1 MKNRYLSVPIFFS
14 NVKLKSIM
22 VGIGYRKEFSSAFLS
37 NDLLAPDFVE
47 VAPENWIG
55 IGGYWKQELK
65 KVLDK
70 YPLYCHGLSLSVG
83 SPEGIDLA
91 FVKQVK
97 QFLEDTQAVL
107 YSEHLTFSK
116 VDNAHLY
123 DLLPIPFTADAITRV
138 VENIQQV
145 QDSLGKR
152 LILENGSYYTVLQ
165 AEMTEAEFI
174 NEIVKRADCELLLDV
189 NNVYVNA
196 FNHGYDAK
204 DFISKMP
211 LDKVQYIHMAGH
223 YQVNDNLII
232 DTHGANI
239 IDPVYDLFDFT
250 MQQLQRDVPV
260 LLERDFNIPELS
272 ELQTEIDTLRQLK
285 HNALKTHG
293 YA

>member
-1 MKNRYLSVPIFFS
+1 MD
-14 NVKLKSIM
+14 
-22 VGIGYRKEFSSAFLS
+22 GIGYRKEFSKEFLS
-37 NDLLAPDFVE
+37 SEILQPDFVE

-83 SPEGIDLA
+83 SPEGIDIA

-97 QFLEDTQAVL
+97 QFLEETQAVL

-123 DLLPIPFTADAITRV
+123 DLLPIPFTQDAINRV

-145 QDSLGKR
+145 QDILGKR
-152 LILENGSYYTVLQ
+152 LILENGSYYTVLE
-165 AEMTEAEFI
+165 AEMTEPEFI
-174 NEIVKRADCELLLDV
+174 NEIVKKSDCELLLDV
-189 NNVYVNA
+189 NNVFVNA
-196 FNHGYDAK
+196 FNHNYDAK

-211 LDKVQYIHMAGH
+211 LDKVKYIHMAGH
-223 YQVNDNLII
+223 YQVNEKLII
-232 DTHGANI
+232 DTHGAEI

-250 MQQLQRDVPV
+250 MQQLKHDIPV

-272 ELQTEIDTLRQLK
+272 ELQTEINNLKQIK
-285 HNALKTHG
+285 HNALKKNS
-293 YA
+293 YATNQK

>member
-1 MKNRYLSVPIFFS
+1 
-14 NVKLKSIM
+14 M

-285 HNALKTHG
+285 NNALKTHG